1 MSADQMVLGAFLRP
15 GGHHEA
21 GWRHMNAHSDAGAN
35 IERYKSYTA
44 KAEASALHFVFIADT
59 AGVRE
64 STVEA
69 MSRSGRIVGFEPTT
83 LLAALAM
90 TTKNI
95 GLVATASTTFNQPYH
110 LARVFASIDHL
121 SRGRVGWNIVTSA
134 NPFEA
139 QNFNL
144 QALPPHEERYQRAAE
159 FLEVVEGLWDS
170 WADDAFIMER
180 ESGLYFDPQKMNFLN
195 HSGKYFAARGPLNIS
210 RSPQG
215 YPVLAQAGSSPTGA
229 RFAGQY
235 GELIFT
241 AQQSIEDAKA
251 FYKSVKAFSRD
262 FGRSD
267 ADLVVMPGIV
277 PLVAPTAEEAE
288 EKLRTLQS
296 LIHEDIALE
305 LAKRLLGYVFD
316 VDKHSLDDPVPDDL
330 GETNNMQSRQKLL
343 IDTAKE
349 RHFTIRQLTALLS
362 IGRGHLV
369 CVGSTAEIVDQMERF
384 FTEGAADGFII
395 MPPVFP
401 DGLDDFFQLVVPEL
415 RRRNL
420 FRSEY
425 SGATLRENLG
435 LTRPENKRT
444 NQMGNDPVVPAVGFV
459 DRDG

>member
-1 MSADQMVLGAFLRP
+1 MRIDQMVLGVFLRP

-44 KAEASALHFVFIADT
+44 KAEAAALHFVFIADT

-69 MSRSGRIVGFEPTT
+69 MSRSGRVVGFEPTT

-90 TTKNI
+90 ATKNI
-95 GLVATASTTFNQPYH
+95 GLVATASTTFNEPYN

-121 SRGRVGWNIVTSA
+121 SCGRIGWNIVTSA

-144 QALPPHEERYQRAAE
+144 RALPPHEERYERAAE
-159 FLEVVEGLWDS
+159 FVEVVEGLWDS
-170 WADDAFIMER
+170 WADDAFVKQR
-180 ESGLYFDPQKMNFLN
+180 DAGLFFDPHKVNFLN
-195 HSGKYFAARGPLNIS
+195 HIGKYFATRGPLNIS

-215 YPVLAQAGSSPTGA
+215 YPVIAQAGSSPTGT

-251 FYKSVKAFSRD
+251 FYKSVKGFAGD

-267 ADLVVMPGIV
+267 ADLLVMPGIV
-277 PLVAPTAEEAE
+277 PIVAPTAQEAG
-288 EKLRTLQS
+288 EKLNALQS
-296 LIHEDIALE
+296 LIHEDIAVE
-305 LAKRLLGYVFD
+305 LAKRLLGYVID
-316 VDKHSLDDPVPDDL
+316 VEKFSLDEQVPDDL

-343 IDTAKE
+343 LDTARNK
-349 RHFTIRQLTALLS
+349 RLTIRQLAASLA

-369 CVGSTAEIVDQMERF
+369 CVGSPAEIVDQMEQF
-384 FTEGAADGFII
+384 YTGGAADGFII
-395 MPPVFP
+395 MPPTFP
-401 DGLDDFFQLVVPEL
+401 DGLDDFVQLIVPEL
-415 RRRNL
+415 RRRKL

-435 LTRPENKRT
+435 LRRPGNKRT
-444 NQMGNDPVVPAVGFV
+444 NQMGNEPIAPVV
-459 DRDG
+459 